1 MKFKV
6 TSKALKSGY
15 RCVSAGYCE
24 LQYILRDC
32 FPVAYNS
39 GVYGWNY
46 DVYTFERYSTDIAIC
61 TGYWGMP
68 GKNLYTAGISCR
80 EWDKKAEEI
89 ILKYQ
94 LDDVEGKEELE
105 KLLKEFINKIEE
117 TYRLFC

>member
-1 MKFKV
+1 MKFKI
-6 TSKALKSGY
+6 TRRELKENY
-15 RCVSAGYCE
+15 RCVSVGYCE

-32 FPVAYNS
+32 SPIAYNS

-46 DVYTFERYSTDIAIC
+46 DVYTFEQYSTNIAIC
-61 TGYWGMP
+61 TGYRGMP

-94 LDDVEGKEELE
+94 WDDVDKGKEELE

-117 TYRLFC
+117 NI

>member
-1 MKFKV
+1 MKFKI
-6 TSKALKSGY
+6 TRKELKENY
-15 RCVSAGYCE
+15 RVVNVPYCE
-24 LQYILRDC
+24 LQYLLRNC
-32 FPVAYNS
+32 SPVAYNS

-61 TGYWGMP
+61 TGYCLMP

-94 LDDVEGKEELE
+94 WDDVDKGKEELE

-117 TYRLFC
+117 TF